1 MHPAAWDTDRLLQEC
16 ECRAGRR
23 RGPGGQHRNKVET
36 AMVITHLPTSLSGEA
51 SERRS
56 QLQNR
61 KQALFRLRLNL
72 ALQIRQPLP
81 AAPSGP
87 SETWRKHCPRG
98 KIAIR
103 VNHED
108 YPSLLAEALD
118 TVAAYRGMLAASAAW
133 LGCTPSQLTRFL
145 KDLPRAFA
153 VVNGIRQTHG
163 LKPLR

>member
-1 MHPAAWDTDRLLQEC
+1 MHPAAWNPDRLLREC

-36 AMVITHLPTSLSGEA
+36 AMVITHLPTNLTGEA

-61 KQALFRLRLNL
+61 KQALFRLRVNL
-72 ALQIRQPLP
+72 ALAIRHSLPDDP
-81 AAPSGP
+81 AAPSP
-87 SETWRKHCPRG
+87 TWQKHCPRG
-98 KIAIR
+98 KLAIR
-103 VNHED
+103 ADHDD

-118 TVAAYRGMLAASAAW
+118 TVAACQGKLATSAGR

-145 KDLPRAFA
+145 KCLPRALA
-153 VVNGIRQTHG
+153 AANAIRQAHG